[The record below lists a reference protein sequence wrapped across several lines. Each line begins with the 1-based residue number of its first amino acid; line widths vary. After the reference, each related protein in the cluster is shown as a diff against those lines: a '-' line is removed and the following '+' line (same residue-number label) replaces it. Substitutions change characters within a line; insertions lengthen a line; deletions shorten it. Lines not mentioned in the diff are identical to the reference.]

1 MTCLAQISIW
11 CMAHDT
17 NKFGC
22 MCGLQKHYQLTE
34 FSPEQFSS
42 EGKRYLCIACAFTF
56 QPLTPLKR
64 GWRKGTTVLS
74 EAYQHVFSTLVHA
87 LRYLSF
93 PFQLQV
99 DISPTR
105 EHKKW
110 VKSSICGQTPFRG
123 DFSCRQ
129 RTDLHMCNGVCVCV
143 WERERE
149 RLHDWERER
158 EMETF
163 FFFLL

>member
-1 MTCLAQISIW
+1 MTCLVQISIW
-11 CMAHDT
+11 WIAYNT
-17 NKFGC
+17 NKFGR
-22 MCGLQKHYQLTE
+22 MCRLQKHYQLTE
-34 FSPEQFSS
+34 FSPEQFFVWR
-42 EGKRYLCIACAFTF
+42 EALPLHHVCAFTF

-74 EAYQHVFSTLVHA
+74 EAYQHVFSTLVHT

-93 PFQLQV
+93 PFQLQL

-129 RTDLHMCNGVCVCV
+129 STDLHMCQGVCV
-143 WERERE
+143 WERER
-149 RLHDWERER
+149 LHDWER

>member
-1 MTCLAQISIW
+1 MVDSLWHKQIWTYVPFAETLSANW
-11 CMAHDT
+11 V
-17 NKFGC
+17 
-22 MCGLQKHYQLTE
+22 
-34 FSPEQFSS
+34 FSWAVFFVWREALP
-42 EGKRYLCIACAFTF
+42 LHHVCAFTF

-93 PFQLQV
+93 PFQLQL

-129 RTDLHMCNGVCVCV
+129 STDLHMCQGVCV
-143 WERERE
+143 WERE

-158 EMETF
+158 WKLF
-163 FFFLL
+163 FFYFSPQLVLLLVA